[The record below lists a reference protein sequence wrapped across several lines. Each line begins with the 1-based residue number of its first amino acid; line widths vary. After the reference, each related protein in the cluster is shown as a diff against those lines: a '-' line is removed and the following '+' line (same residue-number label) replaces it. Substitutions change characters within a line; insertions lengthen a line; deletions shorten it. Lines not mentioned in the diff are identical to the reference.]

1 MGRFTLFLRTKALS
15 IQHNKGFSWFHQ
27 CGSSQ
32 EEDRNYYGN
41 QFFEVWSV
49 TDENNAKRMA
59 EIIAKKIGTNIENG
73 G

>member
-1 MGRFTLFLRTKALS
+1 VAAVRKRIETTTVT
-15 IQHNKGFSWFHQ
+15 N
-27 CGSSQ
+27 
-32 EEDRNYYGN
+32 
-41 QFFEVWSV
+41 FFEVWSV

>member
-1 MGRFTLFLRTKALS
+1 
-15 IQHNKGFSWFHQ
+15 
-27 CGSSQ
+27 
-32 EEDRNYYGN
+32 
-41 QFFEVWSV
+41 V